1 MCVSVLSNGFLVL
14 PVLPMVDLVYI
25 CSFLVFMFLAL
36 VVLQTVD
43 ALPGVKARVRSR
55 HVSFLFLF
63 SIDITHTV
71 TRCTAVVWTCWV
83 VALLVKL

>member
-1 MCVSVLSNGFLVL
+1 
-14 PVLPMVDLVYI
+14 
-25 CSFLVFMFLAL
+25 MFLAP

-63 SIDITHTV
+63 SIAITHTV
-71 TRCTAVVWTCWV
+71 TRCAAVVWTCWV
-83 VALLVKL
+83 VALLVKLSVASARSTFYFVMLLLSCLYSGELW